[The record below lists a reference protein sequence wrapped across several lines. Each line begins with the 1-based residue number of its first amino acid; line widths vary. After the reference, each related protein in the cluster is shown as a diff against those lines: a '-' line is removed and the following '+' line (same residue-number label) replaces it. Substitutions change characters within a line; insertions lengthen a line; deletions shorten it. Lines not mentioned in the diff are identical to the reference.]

1 MSTPPDQNPFAPP
14 TARVEDVSVGGLELG
29 GRGQRF
35 AAAIIDGLILAGVY
49 WLLAVTVLKSLV
61 PNPAGGA
68 GAGVGSML
76 TSMIIYIVLFLLI
89 QGYLLATTGQTIG
102 KKLLGLRI
110 VRSSGERGDAGRVI
124 GLRYVLI
131 WVITAIPVVG
141 WIFGLVDAL
150 MIFRDSR
157 KCLHDNIAD
166 TIVVKA

>member
-1 MSTPPDQNPFAPP
+1 MSTSPDQNPFAPP
-14 TARVEDVSVGGLELG
+14 SARVEDVSVGGLELG

-49 WLLAVTVLKSLV
+49 WLLAITVLKPIV
-61 PNPAGGA
+61 PNPTSGA
-68 GAGVGSML
+68 EASFGSML
-76 TSMIIYIVLFLLI
+76 TSMVVYLVLFLLI
-89 QGYLLATTGQTIG
+89 QGYLLVTSGQTIG

-124 GLRYVLI
+124 GLRYLLI
-131 WVITAIPVVG
+131 WVIASIPVVG
-141 WIFGLVDAL
+141 WIFALVNVL

-166 TIVVKA
+166 TIVITA